1 MHSMRKTFLGAV
13 LLLLAA
19 SFTHS
24 LSISA
29 PASLP
34 SNVSWGLSVRLD
46 PTENWTKAAVKID
59 GAKVLDAY
67 SNGTI
72 ALDPYNGQFVIK
84 SFMLDNNTSSTS
96 GLVLYV
102 SHIGLPEGTHLI
114 SVESEAGSDSREITS
129 YVALDQNFAAAAND
143 KMFELS
149 RRLIDNENDK
159 RGIRRA
165 VEADGNKIAGLEEK
179 SRLADSKLDSLTA
192 KLDAKVEPLES
203 KVRELEQ
210 KQSAQ
215 QAQALKD
222 EKNKN
227 AQGTSPIAGLASLA
241 GGAATPI
248 AYLLVA
254 IIAIAL
260 LVFGAKFAKEKLDE
274 SSIYSSRDEHGLPF
288 LEEKKEPPHGKFM
301 GLGEGKWKAEKKE

>member
-1 MHSMRKTFLGAV
+1 MRKTLFGAI
-13 LLLLAA
+13 LLLLTISPA
-19 SFTHS
+19 HS
-24 LSISA
+24 LEISA

-34 SNVSWGLSVRLD
+34 SNVSWGLSVKLD
-46 PTENWTKAAVKID
+46 PTESWTKAAVIID

-72 ALDPYNGQFVIK
+72 ALDPYNGQFVLK
-84 SFMLDNNTSSTS
+84 SFMLDGNTSSTS

-102 SHIGLPEGTHLI
+102 SHIGLTEGTHSI
-114 SVESEAGSDSREITS
+114 RAESGAGSDSREIIS
-129 YVALDQNFAAAAND
+129 YVALDQNFASAAND

-179 SRLADSKLDSLTA
+179 SRLAESKMDSLTA
-192 KLDAKVEPLES
+192 KLDARVAPLES
-203 KVRELEQ
+203 KVTSLEQ
-210 KQSAQ
+210 KVFPPPQAAALATQGDAKGSAF
-215 QAQALKD
+215 L
-222 EKNKN
+222 
-227 AQGTSPIAGLASLA
+227 PVAGFASLA
-241 GGAATPI
+241 GGAAVPF

-260 LVFGAKFAKEKLDE
+260 FVLVAQFTKRKLE
-274 SSIYSSRDEHGLPF
+274 EASIYSGRDEHGLPF
-288 LEEKKEPPHGKFM
+288 LAEQKQPAGDGKFM
-301 GLGEGKWKAEKKE
+301 GLGEGKWKSDKG